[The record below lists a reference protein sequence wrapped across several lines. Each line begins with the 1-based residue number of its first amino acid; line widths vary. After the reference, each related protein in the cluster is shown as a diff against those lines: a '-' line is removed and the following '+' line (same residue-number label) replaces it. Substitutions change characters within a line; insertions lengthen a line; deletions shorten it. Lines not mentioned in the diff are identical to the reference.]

1 MSSKRTTGRTRGTRS
16 TQSKGQNKAPT
27 LRHGTRHEQE
37 EHEAHTPPRWSLGSR
52 PGRMVHRRRRPEG
65 LADAKAVE
73 RGAHDDGRADSIT
86 VAVTLASWAL
96 VAWRHGIDVWE
107 R

>member
-1 MSSKRTTGRTRGTRS
+1 MGRTRGTRS

-37 EHEAHTPPRWSLGSR
+37 EHEAHTPPRWSPGSR

-65 LADAKAVE
+65 RAV
-73 RGAHDDGRADSIT
+73 GRSRMPKQQKE
-86 VAVTLASWAL
+86 AL
-96 VAWRHGIDVWE
+96 VTVGEQTASRWR
-107 R
+107 